1 MPPVPVAAAPAFQSD
16 PAVSLLIFRLLEP
29 SHHGDNAFLQ
39 AALNGVRSH
48 HWRFGNMPPVAGIT
62 RAEVVSI
69 VTYTRTLQRANG
81 IN

>member
-1 MPPVPVAAAPAFQSD
+1 MHVVHPRASSAVLPQPHAPRVRIEYASSTHRVRI
-16 PAVSLLIFRLLEP
+16 VS
-29 SHHGDNAFLQ
+29 
-39 AALNGVRSH
+39 VRSH

-69 VTYTRTLQRANG
+69 VTYFRTLQRANG

>member
-1 MPPVPVAAAPAFQSD
+1 
-16 PAVSLLIFRLLEP
+16 LIFRLLEP